1 MHIRK
6 SLFTLSLILA
16 SATAWANLGGTIFC
30 DANCSGTRESN
41 EAGLAGVTVNAYL
54 CGTSTLV
61 GSTVTGPDGTY
72 FFAPSATMP
81 LGMTFYTCAVVPPG
95 YSAGGNPGNQGF
107 ACTTSCFTFAEPCDC
122 THDIGLCPVTASCPS
137 PPSPGPGAGSPGYW
151 GNHPNAWPVNQ
162 IQVGGI
168 TYSKTAAIKNIK
180 LGGKD
185 KRWTI
190 FASLVS
196 AKLNVLIGNDSS
208 CIASDIAA
216 GDAWWAAYHGST
228 VAGSSAAWK
237 LGEPIHERL
246 DAYDNGLLCAPARN

>member
-1 MHIRK
+1 
-6 SLFTLSLILA
+6 
-16 SATAWANLGGTIFC
+16 
-30 DANCSGTRESN
+30 
-41 EAGLAGVTVNAYL
+41 
-54 CGTSTLV
+54 
-61 GSTVTGPDGTY
+61 
-72 FFAPSATMP
+72 MP
-81 LGMTFYTCAVVPPG
+81 LGTMFYTCAVLPLG
-95 YSAGGNPGNQGF
+95 YSAGVNPGNPGY
-107 ACTTSCFTFAEPCDC
+107 ACSSFCFTFADPCDC
-122 THDIGLCPVTASCPS
+122 AHDIGLCAVTVSC
-137 PPSPGPGAGSPGYW
+137 PSPGPGVGTPGYW
-151 GNHPNAWPVNQ
+151 AGHPEAWPVNQ

-168 TYSKTAAIKNIK
+168 TYSKAAAIANIK

-208 CIASDIAA
+208 CIVGDIAA

-246 DAYDNGLLCAPARN
+246 DAYDNGRLCAPARN